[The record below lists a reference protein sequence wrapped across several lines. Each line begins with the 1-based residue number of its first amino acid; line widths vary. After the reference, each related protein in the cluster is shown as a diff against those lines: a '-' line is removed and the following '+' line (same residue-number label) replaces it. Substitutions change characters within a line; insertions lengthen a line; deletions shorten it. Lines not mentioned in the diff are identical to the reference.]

1 MKYMKQVNL
10 LLLACAVFLL
20 MCGCNSTKS
29 NRTLTG
35 SWVLDFSQTINE
47 ELDFQALLDNDYVS
61 DYVLL
66 HSFSLYEDGTY
77 SANMFD
83 VYEILNGACNGN
95 YTIVHDGTSI
105 SFDDRAYYQFEQEKD
120 TLTIY
125 GEQGGVYVY
134 NRAGTVDGIGR
145 YRLCERDGQ
154 PSMENSILELREDH
168 LMVDR
173 SQGDESYL
181 DEEITWR
188 WENEKMIFSD
198 GSGLSIEGVMVGN
211 QLSITDGT
219 HVLVFERISSDNYQ

>member
-1 MKYMKQVNL
+1 MKYIKRVNL

-20 MCGCNSTKS
+20 VCGCTSTKS
-29 NRTLTG
+29 NRALTG
-35 SWVLDFSQTINE
+35 SWVLDFSQMMKE
-47 ELDFQALLDNDYVS
+47 DSDFQALFDDDY
-61 DYVLL
+61 DFL
-66 HSFSLYEDGTY
+66 HSFFLYEDGTY

-83 VYEILNGACNGN
+83 AYEVINGACNGS

-105 SFDDRAYYQFEQEKD
+105 SFADRAYYQFEQEKD

-173 SQGDESYL
+173 SLGDESYL

-219 HVLVFERISSDNYQ
+219 HVLVFERISSNDYQ

>member
-1 MKYMKQVNL
+1 MKYIKRVNL

-20 MCGCNSTKS
+20 VCGCNSTKS
-29 NRTLTG
+29 NSALTG
-35 SWVLDFSQTINE
+35 SWVLDFSQMMKE
-47 ELDFQALLDNDYVS
+47 DSDFQALFDDDY
-61 DYVLL
+61 DFL
-66 HSFSLYEDGTY
+66 HSFFLYEDGTY

-83 VYEILNGACNGN
+83 AYEVINGACNGS

-105 SFDDRAYYQFEQEKD
+105 SFDDRAYYQFEQGKD
-120 TLTIY
+120 ILTIY

-173 SQGDESYL
+173 SLGDESYL

-219 HVLVFERISSDNYQ
+219 HVLVFERISSNDYQ

>member
-1 MKYMKQVNL
+1 MKYIKQVIKQVNL

-20 MCGCNSTKS
+20 TCGCNSTKS
-29 NRTLTG
+29 NRALTG
-35 SWVLDFSQTINE
+35 SWVLDFSQMMKE
-47 ELDFQALLDNDYVS
+47 DSDFQALFDDDY
-61 DYVLL
+61 DFL
-66 HSFSLYEDGTY
+66 HSFFLYEDGTY

-83 VYEILNGACNGN
+83 AYEVINGACNGS

-173 SQGDESYL
+173 SLGDEGYL

-188 WENEKMIFSD
+188 WEDEKMIFSD

-219 HVLVFERISSDNYQ
+219 HVLVFERISSNDYQ

>member
-1 MKYMKQVNL
+1 MKYIKRVNL

-20 MCGCNSTKS
+20 VCGCNSTKS

-35 SWVLDFSQTINE
+35 SWVLDFSQMMKE
-47 ELDFQALLDNDYVS
+47 DSDFQAIFDDDY
-61 DYVLL
+61 DFL
-66 HSFSLYEDGTY
+66 HSFFLYEDGTY

-83 VYEILNGACNGN
+83 AHEVINGACNGS

-173 SQGDESYL
+173 SLGDESYL

-219 HVLVFERISSDNYQ
+219 HVLVFERISSNDYQ

>member
-20 MCGCNSTKS
+20 ICGCNSTKS

-35 SWVLDFSQTINE
+35 SWVLDFSQMTKE
-47 ELDFQALLDNDYVS
+47 DSDFQALFDDDY
-61 DYVLL
+61 DFL
-66 HSFSLYEDGTY
+66 HSFSLYEDDTY

-83 VYEILNGACNGN
+83 AHEVINGASNGS

-105 SFDDRAYYQFEQEKD
+105 SFDDRAYYQFEQAKD

-134 NRAGTVDGIGR
+134 NRAGTVDGIGM

-173 SQGDESYL
+173 SLGDEGYL

-188 WENEKMIFSD
+188 WENDKMIFSD
-198 GSGLSIEGVMVGN
+198 GSGLSIEGVMVEN

-219 HVLVFERISSDNYQ
+219 HVLVFERISSNDYQ

>member
-1 MKYMKQVNL
+1 MKYIKRVNL

-20 MCGCNSTKS
+20 VCGCTSTKS
-29 NRTLTG
+29 NRALTG
-35 SWVLDFSQTINE
+35 SWVLDFSQMMKE
-47 ELDFQALLDNDYVS
+47 DSDFQALFDDDY
-61 DYVLL
+61 DFL
-66 HSFSLYEDGTY
+66 HSFFLYEDGTY

-83 VYEILNGACNGN
+83 AYEVINGACNGS

-173 SQGDESYL
+173 SLGDESYL

-188 WENEKMIFSD
+188 RENEKMIFSD

-219 HVLVFERISSDNYQ
+219 HVLVFERISSNDYQ

>member
-1 MKYMKQVNL
+1 MKYLKQMKL
-10 LLLACAVFLL
+10 FLLACAVFLL
-20 MCGCNSTKS
+20 VCGCNSTKS
-29 NRTLTG
+29 NCTLTG
-35 SWVLDFSQTINE
+35 SWVLDFSQMMKE
-47 ELDFQALLDNDYVS
+47 DSDFQALFDDDY
-61 DYVLL
+61 DFL
-66 HSFSLYEDGTY
+66 HSFFLYEDGTY

-83 VYEILNGACNGN
+83 AHEVIHGACNGS

-120 TLTIY
+120 TLTIH

-173 SQGDESYL
+173 SLGDESYL

-219 HVLVFERISSDNYQ
+219 HVLVFERISSNDYQ

>member
-1 MKYMKQVNL
+1 MKYITRVNL

-20 MCGCNSTKS
+20 VCGCTSTKS

-35 SWVLDFSQTINE
+35 SWVLDFSQMMKE
-47 ELDFQALLDNDYVS
+47 DSDFQALFDDDY
-61 DYVLL
+61 DFL
-66 HSFSLYEDGTY
+66 HSFFLYEDGTY

-83 VYEILNGACNGN
+83 AYEVINGACNGS

-105 SFDDRAYYQFEQEKD
+105 SFDDRAYYQFEQGKD

-173 SQGDESYL
+173 SLGDESYL

-219 HVLVFERISSDNYQ
+219 HVLVFERISSNDYQ

>member
-29 NRTLTG
+29 NGTLTG
-35 SWVLDFSQTINE
+35 SWVLDFSQMMKE
-47 ELDFQALLDNDYVS
+47 DSDFQALFDDDY
-61 DYVLL
+61 DFL

-83 VYEILNGACNGN
+83 AYEVVNGACNGS

-134 NRAGTVDGIGR
+134 NRTGTVDGIGM

-154 PSMENSILELREDH
+154 PSMENSVLELREDH

-173 SQGDESYL
+173 SLGDEGYL

-219 HVLVFERISSDNYQ
+219 HVLVFERISSNNYQ

>member
-1 MKYMKQVNL
+1 MKYIKRVKL

-20 MCGCNSTKS
+20 VCGCTSTKS
-29 NRTLTG
+29 NRALTG
-35 SWVLDFSQTINE
+35 SWVLDFSQMMKE
-47 ELDFQALLDNDYVS
+47 DSDFQALFDDDY
-61 DYVLL
+61 DFL
-66 HSFSLYEDGTY
+66 HSFFLYEDGTY

-83 VYEILNGACNGN
+83 AYEVIHGACNGS

-134 NRAGTVDGIGR
+134 NRAGTVDGIGM

-173 SQGDESYL
+173 SLGDESYL

-188 WENEKMIFSD
+188 WENDKMIFSD
-198 GSGLSIEGVMVGN
+198 GSGLSIEGVMVEN

-219 HVLVFERISSDNYQ
+219 HVLVFERISSNDYQ

>member
-1 MKYMKQVNL
+1 MKYIKWVNL

-20 MCGCNSTKS
+20 VCGCNSTKS
-29 NRTLTG
+29 NRALTG
-35 SWVLDFSQTINE
+35 SWVLDFSQMMKE
-47 ELDFQALLDNDYVS
+47 DSDFQALFDDDY
-61 DYVLL
+61 DFL
-66 HSFSLYEDGTY
+66 HSFFLYEDGTY

-83 VYEILNGACNGN
+83 AYEVINGACNGS

-188 WENEKMIFSD
+188 WENEKMFFSD

-219 HVLVFERISSDNYQ
+219 HVLVFERISSNDYQ

>member
-1 MKYMKQVNL
+1 MKYIKRVNL

-20 MCGCNSTKS
+20 MCGCSSTKS
-29 NRTLTG
+29 NSTLTG
-35 SWVLDFSQTINE
+35 SWVLDFSQMMKE
-47 ELDFQALLDNDYVS
+47 DSDFQALFDDDY
-61 DYVLL
+61 DFL
-66 HSFSLYEDGTY
+66 HSFFLYEDGTY
-77 SANMFD
+77 TANMFD
-83 VYEILNGACNGN
+83 AYEVIHGACNGS

-125 GEQGGVYVY
+125 GEQGGVYIY

-173 SQGDESYL
+173 SLGDEGYL

-188 WENEKMIFSD
+188 WENDKMIFSD

-219 HVLVFERISSDNYQ
+219 HVLVFERISSNDYQ